1 MTKRSALIFASA
13 ALAIGLGI
21 GAVAASVVKDIKAQ
35 LRPDFTV
42 VIDGKKQNFKNVKG
56 EKVYPILYEGTTYLP
71 VRAIGELMGKTVYW
85 YEDEK
90 RIELTDKQAATV
102 TDADVIVPGDIGKPK
117 KEQPEKDAPIKDKD
131 TVQQELIGEERAKK
145 IALEHAGLSE
155 KDVIFERTELDRD
168 DGIVKYEIEFRQGRT
183 EYDVDIHAYDGR
195 ILSFEKDIDD

>member
-35 LRPDFTV
+35 LRPDFTI

-145 IALEHAGLSE
+145 IALEYAGLSE

-168 DGIVKYEIEFRQGRT
+168 DGIVKYEISFKQGRT

>member
-42 VIDGKKQNFKNVKG
+42 VIDGKIQNFKNVKG

-168 DGIVKYEIEFRQGRT
+168 DGIVKYEISFKQGRT

>member
-102 TDADVIVPGDIGKPK
+102 TDADVIVSGDIGKAK
-117 KEQPEKDAPIKDKD
+117 NEQPEKDAPIKDKD

-183 EYDVDIHAYDGR
+183 EYDVDIHAYDGK

>member
-71 VRAIGELMGKTVYW
+71 VRAIGARMGKTVYW